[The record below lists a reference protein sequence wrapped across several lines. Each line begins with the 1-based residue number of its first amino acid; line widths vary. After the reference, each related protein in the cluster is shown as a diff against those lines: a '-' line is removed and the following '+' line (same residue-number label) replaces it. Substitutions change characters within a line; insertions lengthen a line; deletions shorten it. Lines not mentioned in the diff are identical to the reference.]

1 MKTKKYIIIMAS
13 MFTMPFANGALYTLN
28 NGSGSAA
35 AGIQTTTGAVF
46 RSGSTAGATFGTG
59 AQNIQ
64 TSAGPGIVAFGF
76 FSTDDFSTTSTAASL
91 VSLFTQF
98 GSSAE
103 FGGASTGGN
112 RSVFS
117 RAATQTIGTTFNTKS
132 IYLFSGNGSTFA
144 NSTEFLVAK
153 MDSTVFAAADDTANA
168 TVAKVITINP
178 ANSTVLLGSEIS
190 NVYTTNTD
198 ASNTAGWQ
206 MAELV
211 PEPSSALLGA
221 IGALI
226 LLRRRRI

>member
-1 MKTKKYIIIMAS
+1 MKKYTIILAS
-13 MFTMPFANGALYTLN
+13 VISMPFANGALYTLS
-28 NGSGSAA
+28 NGSGSTA

-46 RSGSTAGATFGTG
+46 RSGTTAGTTLGTG
-59 AQNIQ
+59 VQNIQ

-98 GSSAE
+98 GASDTY
-103 FGGASTGGN
+103 GAVSTGGN

-117 RAATQTIGTTFNTKS
+117 RAATQTIGSTFNTKN
-132 IYLFSGNGSTFA
+132 IYLFSGNGSSFA

-153 MDSTVFAAADDTANA
+153 MDSTFFAVADDVTNA
-168 TVAKVITINP
+168 STPKSLVINP
-178 ANSTVLLGSEIS
+178 GNSTVLLGSEIS

-198 ASNTAGWQ
+198 ASTTSGWQ
-206 MAELV
+206 MAALV